1 MPMIQSRIVP
11 TARNGPCAL
20 AAAIPPMVAFKPFH
34 GLSGKDWLFSKR
46 ACSSCP
52 SVMPASTWTVRS
64 AGLYSVIRE
73 SRVRS
78 TAQSARRSGF
88 PKYVCVSAPIGTIAP
103 FSAERACA
111 SSSMDSGRRIVDGER
126 LSMIGCGFRIGS
138 RLGRTQRG
146 TRDPLL
152 GHLGQE
158 GWLRHKEKAAKPP
171 PPAQTSR
178 TRGGKGEVPSLAK
191 EGWPRHQVN
200 GPVPLEA
207 RPGWFVQ
214 LPIIGGLNQPFFL
227 VSPYRAHI
235 RSAHARLRP
244 LRRLRGIF
252 LMGAATPPCPRR
264 GLRLSLQLFSM
275 PPVSRKDVG
284 HGKPKWERDRGTS
297 QHLTLKSK
305 ATI

>member
-158 GWLRHKEKAAKPP
+158 GW
-171 PPAQTSR
+171 
-178 TRGGKGEVPSLAK
+178 
-191 EGWPRHQVN
+191 PRHQVN

-214 LPIIGGLNQPFFL
+214 LPIIGGLNQP
-227 VSPYRAHI
+227 P
-235 RSAHARLRP
+235 RLRP

-252 LMGAATPPCPRR
+252 LMGAATPPLPRP
-264 GLRLSLQLFSM
+264 RLSKERGYPTSFA
-275 PPVSRKDVG
+275 G
-284 HGKPKWERDRGTS
+284 HGGIEDTTTK
-297 QHLTLKSK
+297 
-305 ATI
+305 